1 MKKLY
6 TYYNFNESIRDL
18 MKPISGKEM
27 ENAVI
32 GQTSSSPLG
41 YFNPFEWGFKLE
53 DMIQDYIFDFID
65 PNGNKWVI
73 TIYDNMICFRTYV
86 HNEINGLS
94 KINDEYHFFTIET
107 LEKFMG
113 DMGYEKRVNE
123 SVRDLMTPKSKEDIV
138 KALGLSLE
146 EQLIRGLEKGE
157 YWLVKQAIENGA
169 DIRYRDDTPLY
180 CCNNI

>member
-18 MKPISGKEM
+18 MK
-27 ENAVI
+27 
-32 GQTSSSPLG
+32 
-41 YFNPFEWGFKLE
+41 
-53 DMIQDYIFDFID
+53 
-65 PNGNKWVI
+65 
-73 TIYDNMICFRTYV
+73 
-86 HNEINGLS
+86 
-94 KINDEYHFFTIET
+94 
-107 LEKFMG
+107 
-113 DMGYEKRVNE
+113 
-123 SVRDLMTPKSKEDIV
+123 PKSKEDIV

-180 CCNNI
+180 RATIYEDERAMKLLLKHGAKVTDRIWSAKCFTPKILDILRDYKDENL